1 MSKST
6 TTLLE
11 EFVGLFR
18 IGGCLNLYR
27 LFEFSFVATECLG
40 GHQLPIKNH
49 CVITLHHRL
58 HFCQDQMPRSCINS
72 FRDLLCHSML
82 PVCLGGHQLPIKN
95 RLCQYITSKVAL
107 LSRSNTP
114 QSCKLFWGLALS
126 FYAPSVS
133 RRTSASNK
141 KSTVPLHYI
150 TSKVALLSRSNTPQS
165 YKIVWGFALSFCAT
179 SDWYDSQQFLVQ
191 YIVVLDIPAF

>member
-1 MSKST
+1 LSKST

-95 RLCQYITSKVAL
+95 RLC
-107 LSRSNTP
+107 
-114 QSCKLFWGLALS
+114 
-126 FYAPSVS
+126 
-133 RRTSASNK
+133 
-141 KSTVPLHYI
+141 HYI
-150 TSKVALLSRSNTPQS
+150 TLHQRLHFCQDQIPRSRIKSFGDLLCHSVQPV
-165 YKIVWGFALSFCAT
+165 IDMILSSF
-179 SDWYDSQQFLVQ
+179 
-191 YIVVLDIPAF
+191 